1 MNQSIALSAASSV
14 LARKLALWLK
24 LENVNIT
31 RNRAF
36 VVRRNLRQLANG
48 SSGGKVGTFAT
59 VSTDSLKQWFLL

>member
-48 SSGGKVGTFAT
+48 SSEGKVGTFAT
-59 VSTDSLKQWFLL
+59 VSTDSLEQWFLL